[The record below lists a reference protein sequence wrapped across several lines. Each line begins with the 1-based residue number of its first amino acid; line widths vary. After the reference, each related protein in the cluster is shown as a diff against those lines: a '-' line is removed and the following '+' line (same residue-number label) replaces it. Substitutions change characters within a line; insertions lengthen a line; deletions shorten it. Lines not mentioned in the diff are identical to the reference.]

1 MSAAMETNPTRNPDY
16 ELWGLLNQA
25 SHAMESARGD
35 ELRPFGLSMMHA
47 GVLYIVKVSKDPV
60 TPAHISRV
68 LFREPHTVSALLNR
82 MEKQGLLRKTKDLEK
97 KNAIRVTLTERGEE
111 AYRQSREMKS
121 LRRVLSN
128 LSPKERDS
136 LRAPLET
143 LRDKAIEEHR
153 RGPRWSF
160 L

>member
-1 MSAAMETNPTRNPDY
+1 METNPTRDPDY

-25 SHAMESARGD
+25 SHAMERARGD

-68 LFREPHTVSALLNR
+68 LFREPHTVAALLNR
-82 MEKQGLLRKTKDLEK
+82 MEKQGLLRRTKDLK
-97 KNAIRVTLTERGEE
+97 RKNAIRVTLTERGEE
-111 AYRQSREMKS
+111 AYRQSSERKPI
-121 LRRVLSN
+121 RRVMSH
-128 LSPKERDS
+128 LSPKECDS
-136 LRAPLET
+136 LKAPLET
-143 LRDKAIEEHR
+143 IRDKAIEEHR

>member
-1 MSAAMETNPTRNPDY
+1 MEANPNRDRDY

-25 SHAMESARGD
+25 SHAMERARED
-35 ELRPFGLSMMHA
+35 ELRPLGLSMMHA
-47 GVLYIVKVSKDPV
+47 AVLYVVKVSKNPV
-60 TPAHISRV
+60 TPAHLSRV
-68 LFREPHTVSALLNR
+68 LFREPHSVSALLNR
-82 MEKQGLLRKTKDLEK
+82 MEKQGLLRKTKDLER

-111 AYRQSREMKS
+111 ACRQSREMKS
-121 LRRVLSN
+121 LRRVLSTI
-128 LSPKERDS
+128 SPKERES